1 MSGPVIVDCEQG
13 TPAWHAARS
22 GILTASVMD
31 CILVD
36 GKGEGGFGVGALTLM
51 NELIGEQF
59 TGEPADTFGGNRH
72 TERGHLL
79 EPVAR
84 DFVSQR
90 LGITIES
97 CGLILNHGVGYSPDG
112 LVGEDGLVEIKTKL
126 PKILIDVILAEAIP
140 KEHVVQCQVGLWV
153 SERDHIDFGAFWPGM
168 PLFHRRAGRDEPM
181 IKKLEQ
187 RVKDFYEIME
197 KRTERII
204 ELAA

>member
-13 TPAWHAARS
+13 TPEWHAARS

-31 CILVD
+31 CLMVA
-36 GKGEGGFGVGALTLM
+36 GKGEGGFGVGAFTLM
-51 NELIGEQF
+51 DELIGERF
-59 TGEPADTFGGNRH
+59 TGEPCDTFGGNKH
-72 TERGHLL
+72 TERGHTL

-84 DFVSQR
+84 EFVSQR
-90 LGITIES
+90 LGIKIES

-112 LVGEDGLVEIKTKL
+112 LVGDRGLVEIKTKL
-126 PKILIDVILAEAIP
+126 PKILIDVILAGVIP

-168 PLFHRRAGRDEPM
+168 PLFHRRAERDETM
-181 IKKLEQ
+181 IKTLAQK
-187 RVKDFYEIME
+187 VKDFYEIME
-197 KRTERII
+197 KRTEQII